1 MPSRAAVAS
10 WARRGKGA
18 GPRAAQARDDAR
30 IVKRIQ
36 REAKRHGA
44 TLAHDGKGG
53 IPPRKALR
61 AFRRARW
68 RCENPKC
75 PTPKKNLDL
84 DHQSGHPLELKE
96 DPEAR
101 RDPKARAAARNP
113 DPKDDDTIHVLCE
126 KCHDRA
132 HDRERDLEDG
142 EEPEPMRG
150 DRR

>member
-1 MPSRAAVAS
+1 MPTRAAVDRWS
-10 WARRGKGA
+10 RRGKRA
-18 GPRAAQARDDAR
+18 GRQAADAREDAR

-36 REAKRHGA
+36 REAKAHGA
-44 TLAHDGKGG
+44 TLAHDGRGG
-53 IPPRKALR
+53 IDPRRALR

-84 DHQSGHPLELKE
+84 DHQSGHPKELRE

-101 RDPKARAAARNP
+101 RDPRARAAARDP
-113 DPKDDDTIHVLCE
+113 DPKDDRTIHVLCE
-126 KCHDRA
+126 KCHDRV
-132 HDRERDLEDG
+132 HDRERALEDG
-142 EEPEPMRG
+142 DKPAPMRG